1 MVLKFLRYSLA
12 LAIFTLPFQLK
23 FLIYQ
28 AEWGRALENPYLSIF
43 FSQTNLFLL
52 ISAVLFLV
60 HKKQSVEKI
69 SFGNKNYLLL
79 ILSLF
84 FCIALSLFVSPG
96 TDNVFKFLVLTKTF
110 ELFVFYILIINK
122 VLKFLDLVKVFVL
135 AMTIQSLIAILQF
148 TFQSDLGLQIL
159 GETDISTQNPLV
171 ARFYVLD
178 VPFVRAYGT
187 FPHPNILAGFLL
199 LSFFFTFLIP
209 QNFKNERNLLLAIQ
223 FFALLTTFS
232 RTTLAFM
239 LVNFIFF
246 YFYHSKLHKYLKVK
260 IDNIPKLA
268 VFIFSVSLVTSI
280 LFFWIFRI
288 INIASDSSV
297 IERVQGFY
305 YSLSIFLHHP
315 FGVGFSH
322 YTLFLDEL
330 KSTEF
335 LPWQY
340 QPVHNVFL
348 LFLAECGIIG
358 FLVLIA
364 CLIFVFKGILKKSK
378 TFLIPEKVFIT
389 KVLFTSILTLF
400 LISNFDHYLI
410 SLEQGRFLLV
420 YIIALLSI
428 FSSSD
433 KNILPISRAK

>member
-1 MVLKFLRYSLA
+1 MVLKFLRVFLA

-28 AEWGRALENPYLSIF
+28 VEWGRALENPYLSIF
-43 FSQTNLFLL
+43 FSQTNFFLL
-52 ISAVLFLV
+52 VSAILFLV
-60 HKKQSVEKI
+60 HKKRSKEAI
-69 SFGNKNYLLL
+69 NFGSQNYLLVV
-79 ILSLF
+79 LSLF
-84 FCIALSLFVSPG
+84 FCIALSLVVSPSQ
-96 TDNVFKFLVLTKTF
+96 DYIFKFLLLGKIF
-110 ELFVFYILIINK
+110 ELFIFYILIVNK
-122 VLKFLDLVKVFVL
+122 VLKFLDLIKVFVL

-148 TFQSDLGLQIL
+148 AFQSDLGLQIL
-159 GETDISTQNPLV
+159 GETDISTQNPLI
-171 ARFYVLD
+171 ARFYVLGI
-178 VPFVRAYGT
+178 PFVRAYGT

-209 QNFKNERNLLLAIQ
+209 QNFKNERNILFALQ

-239 LVNFIFF
+239 IVNFTFF
-246 YFYHSKLHKYLKVK
+246 FFYHSKLHKYLKIK
-260 IDNIPKLA
+260 IDNIPKLTT
-268 VFIFSVSLVTSI
+268 FIFSATLVSSI

-288 INIASDSSV
+288 INITNDSS
-297 IERVQGFY
+297 ILERVQGFY
-305 YSLSIFLHHP
+305 YSISIFLNHP

-330 KSTEF
+330 KAVE
-335 LPWQY
+335 LQPWQY

-348 LFLAECGIIG
+348 LFLAECGIIAFFILAAG
-358 FLVLIA
+358 
-364 CLIFVFKGILKKSK
+364 LIFVFKGILKKSK
-378 TFLIPEKVFIT
+378 TFLIPEKIFIT

-410 SLEQGRFLLV
+410 SLEQGRFLTV

-428 FSSSD
+428 FSTSE
-433 KNILPISRAK
+433 KNILPISKAK